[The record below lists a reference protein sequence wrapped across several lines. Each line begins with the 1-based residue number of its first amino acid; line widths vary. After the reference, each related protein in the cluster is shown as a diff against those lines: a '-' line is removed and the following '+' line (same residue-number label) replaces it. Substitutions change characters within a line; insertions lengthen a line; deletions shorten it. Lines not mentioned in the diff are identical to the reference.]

1 MVQSRYVQL
10 NPKNGRLVLFESWVK
25 HEVPP
30 NLSSQERIRISF
42 NYDWVYICP
51 WLYRYYRY
59 DLRVAQLEK
68 GLMKNLDHP
77 HRTFK
82 FQTGYKISSSL
93 MLDGVILISTDT
105 GKLPSKALDSVSNDS
120 SLSFLKRP
128 RSSHTL

>member
-68 GLMKNLDHP
+68 GLMKKPGPPPSDIQIPN
-77 HRTFK
+77 
-82 FQTGYKISSSL
+82 
-93 MLDGVILISTDT
+93 GVQDVLISYV
-105 GKLPSKALDSVSNDS
+105 GRSDSYIY
-120 SLSFLKRP
+120 RY
-128 RSSHTL
+128 R